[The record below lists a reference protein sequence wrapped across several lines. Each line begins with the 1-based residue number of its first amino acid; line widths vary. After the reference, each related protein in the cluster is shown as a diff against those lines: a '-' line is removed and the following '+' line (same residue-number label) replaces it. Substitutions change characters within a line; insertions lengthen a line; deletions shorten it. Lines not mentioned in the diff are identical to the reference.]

1 MADIVD
7 TTDESECHVL
17 EARVNAITAAA
28 AAIPKGEPGE
38 CRHCGEESLRL
49 VGKACAPCRDLRN
62 LP

>member
-7 TTDESECHVL
+7 TTDESERPIL
-17 EARVNAITAAA
+17 EARVNAISAAA

-38 CRHCGEESLRL
+38 CNLCGEPSLRL
-49 VGKACAPCRDLRN
+49 VRKACAPCRDQRQ